1 MPCLVKHPR
10 VFCCKCDADAELDL
24 MEGSRK
30 LGTYCQKCGTKALQK
45 LAAEAQAATAAT
57 AKAKVEPCQS

>member
-10 VFCCKCDADAELDL
+10 VFCAKCDADAEFDL
-24 MEGSRK
+24 MEGSKK
-30 LGTYCQKCGTKALQK
+30 LGTYCQRCGTKALQK
-45 LAAEAQAATAAT
+45 LAAESSAPA